1 VYVNT
6 LKSTRI
12 ITQHFNFQ
20 VNLTHLLRALNMGL
34 QKQDFFEKSDILS
47 PSTAAEPYMCILKHE
62 LRKLPRGAEGYGPH
76 AVPDLL
82 TNA

>member
-1 VYVNT
+1 
-6 LKSTRI
+6 
-12 ITQHFNFQ
+12 
-20 VNLTHLLRALNMGL
+20 MGL